1 MIPAFVK
8 KKITPMDIKRSVA
21 DFYGV
26 KVEDL
31 SAKRRDAAIA
41 VPRQMAMY
49 LCRIMTELSFPDI
62 GVQFGGK
69 HYSTVMYACDKI
81 ASERKQD
88 PEMDKVI
95 EDLMQRMK
103 Q

>member
-1 MIPAFVK
+1 
-8 KKITPMDIKRSVA
+8 
-21 DFYGV
+21 
-26 KVEDL
+26 
-31 SAKRRDAAIA
+31 
-41 VPRQMAMY
+41 
-49 LCRIMTELSFPDI
+49 MTELSFPDI

-69 HYSTVMYACDKI
+69 PYSTVMYACDKI

-88 PEMDKVI
+88 PEVDKVI